1 MREMLA
7 MTAAA
12 LQAVITAQ
20 RVPESSVIRFTGEFA
35 HLEPVTIGAVL
46 DLANEMLALPTMP
59 CNGCGQDI
67 LIEEVKS

>member
-1 MREMLA
+1 

-20 RVPESSVIRFTGEFA
+20 RVPESSIIRFTGEFA

-46 DLANEMLALPTMP
+46 NMANEMLSAPAAP
-59 CNGCGQDI
+59 CNGCGEDVPI
-67 LIEEVKS
+67 METRS